1 MFPHAI
7 DTFLEIVRA
16 GSQTAAADVL
26 NITQTSISKRIKA
39 LEDEL
44 GMQLLERGKGIR
56 QVKLTPSG
64 EEFLRIAEQWNLLS
78 REVKILSSQGPRLSL
93 TIGAVDS
100 LNVFVLPRLYRELH
114 AENPSMKIEIRT
126 LHSDEMYEKI
136 EQRQLDLAFALRERS
151 SPNVNVE
158 VFFTSPMVVL
168 GLQDKKFKLGK
179 KVRPQDLSAD
189 HELFVPWGRQFD
201 AWHDHWWD
209 PLNPSR
215 IKLDSGHLI
224 LSMLH
229 HPAQWAIVP
238 LWLAK
243 AMVSRGPFLIRELT
257 DAPPAYTCYKLTHK
271 QPTAGTTRSL
281 DIVNRHS
288 VHIFRNGGEK
298 PFLGHEEMPI
308 TSATGIEL
316 RPNRVRNTG
325 AT

>member
-7 DTFLEIVRA
+7 DTFLEIVRT
-16 GSQTAAADVL
+16 GSQSAAADAL
-26 NITQTSISKRIKA
+26 NLTQTSISKRIKA

-56 QVKLTPSG
+56 EVKLTPSG
-64 EEFLRIAEQWNLLS
+64 EEFLRIAEQWHLLS

-114 AENPSMKIEIRT
+114 SEHPSMKIEIRT

-136 EQRQLDLAFALRERS
+136 EQRQLDLAFTLRERS

-158 VFFTSPMVVL
+158 VFFSSPMVVL
-168 GLQDKKFKLGK
+168 GLQDKKYKPGR

-201 AWHDHWWD
+201 SWHDHWWD

-229 HPAQWAIVP
+229 HPVQWAIVP
-238 LWLAK
+238 RWLAK
-243 AMVSRGPFLIRELT
+243 ATVSRGPYMIRELT
-257 DAPPAYTCYKLTHK
+257 DTPPAYTCYKLTHK
-271 QPTAGTTRSL
+271 QPTAGTSRSL

-288 VHIFRNGGEK
+288 AQIFRNGGAK
-298 PFLGHEEMPI
+298 PFLGHEEM
-308 TSATGIEL
+308 TSFT
-316 RPNRVRNTG
+316 
-325 AT
+325 

>member
-7 DTFLEIVRA
+7 DTFLEIVRT
-16 GSQTAAADVL
+16 GSQSAAAESL
-26 NITQTSISKRIKA
+26 NLTQTSISKRIKA

-64 EEFLRIAEQWNLLS
+64 EEFLRIAEQWHLLS

-114 AENPSMKIEIRT
+114 TEHPSMKIEIRT

-136 EQRQLDLAFALRERS
+136 EQRQLDLAFSLRERI

-168 GLQDKKFKLGK
+168 SLKDENRKPSK

-209 PLNPSR
+209 PLTPSR

-229 HPAQWAIVP
+229 HPDQWAIVP
-238 LWLAK
+238 HWLAN
-243 AMVSRGPFLIRELT
+243 ATVSRGPYMIRELT
-257 DAPPAYTCYKLTHK
+257 DVPPAYTCYKLTHK
-271 QPTAGTTRSL
+271 QPTASTARSL
-281 DIVNRHS
+281 DIVNSHS
-288 VHIFRNGGEK
+288 AQIFRERNEK
-298 PFLGHEEMPI
+298 PFLGHEDAA
-308 TSATGIEL
+308 SFS
-316 RPNRVRNTG
+316 
-325 AT
+325 

>member
-7 DTFLEIVRA
+7 DTFLEIVRT
-16 GSQTAAADVL
+16 GSQSAAAEVL
-26 NITQTSISKRIKA
+26 NLTQTSISKRIRA

-56 QVKLTPSG
+56 HVKLTPSG
-64 EEFLRIAEQWNLLS
+64 EEFLRIAEQWHLLS
-78 REVKILSSQGPRLSL
+78 REVKILGSQGPRLSM

-114 AENPSMKIEIRT
+114 TEQPSMKIEIRT

-136 EQRQLDLAFALRERS
+136 EQRQLDLAFSLRERS

-168 GLQDKKFKLGK
+168 GLQDKNTKAGK
-179 KVRPQDLSAD
+179 KVRPQDLCAD

-209 PLNPSR
+209 PLTPSR

-229 HPAQWAIVP
+229 HPSQWAIVP
-238 LWLAK
+238 RWLAE
-243 AMVSRGPFLIRELT
+243 ATVSRGPYMMRELT
-257 DAPPAYTCYKLTHK
+257 DAAPPYTCYRLTHK
-271 QPTAGTTRSL
+271 QPTAGTARSL
-281 DIVNRHS
+281 EIVNRHS
-288 VHIFRNGGEK
+288 ANIFKNGSGK
-298 PFLGHEEMPI
+298 PFLGYEEVS
-308 TSATGIEL
+308 TYA
-316 RPNRVRNTG
+316 
-325 AT
+325 